1 MRYFLLLLICSLLL
15 ASPAAA
21 NDRFVVG
28 AIGDSVAAG
37 FGLDTDVGDNIACAL
52 RMPTSG
58 CDSPRSAYPGVFAR
72 RVGADELA
80 NRAVSGTRPAD
91 WLGGR
96 LHALVAARP
105 DVVLVSVGANDLL
118 TNKLCAALRAC
129 ARRRLRLEHTRE
141 NVHRLLVRL
150 DRRTHAVILVVLYY
164 RPSIDLSNSVS
175 EVNRA
180 LVGAA
185 AGVDDV
191 VVVHPPS
198 FAGHGC
204 GIFVDDPWMLGFTR
218 DGCTHPNRAGHRAIA
233 AAAVAAYRRARARD

>member
-1 MRYFLLLLICSLLL
+1 MRYLLLALLASLLL

-21 NDRFVVG
+21 HDRFVVG
-28 AIGDSVAAG
+28 ALGDSVAAG

-52 RMPTSG
+52 HMPTSG
-58 CDSPRSAYPGVFAR
+58 CDSPRSSYPGVFAR
-72 RVGADELA
+72 RIGADELA

-91 WLGGR
+91 WLGRR
-96 LHALVAARP
+96 LDGVVAAHP

-118 TNKLCAALRAC
+118 SNKLCAALQAC

-150 DRRTHAVILVVLYY
+150 DRRTHAIVLLVLYY
-164 RPSIDLSNSVS
+164 RPSIDLANSVA

-185 AGVDDV
+185 AGMNDV

-198 FAGHGC
+198 FGEHGC
-204 GIFVDDPWMLGFTR
+204 GPFVDDPWMLGFTR

-233 AAAVAAYRRARARD
+233 GAALAAFRRARARD